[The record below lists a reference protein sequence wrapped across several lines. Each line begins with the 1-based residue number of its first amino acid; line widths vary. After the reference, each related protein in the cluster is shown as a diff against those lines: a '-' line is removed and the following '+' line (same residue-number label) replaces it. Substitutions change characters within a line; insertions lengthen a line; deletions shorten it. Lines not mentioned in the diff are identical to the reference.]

1 MVRNEASVSA
11 ATMPAGVA
19 GPRWR
24 QVFTPG
30 LVALYSVSF
39 LSGFSLGVF
48 NPLIALR
55 MSQQGISELWIG
67 LTATAYFLVIAVM
80 AHWVARALSRV
91 GLPAIVMSGLLA
103 SALIALI
110 LPVAHGLPAWVGLR
124 VALGLAV
131 CLYMIGGQ
139 TGLNYAA
146 AENVRATAA
155 ALHGGAFGLG
165 FAVSPLIGSF
175 LYLVSPSAA
184 FLAAA
189 FVIACGTL
197 LVAFR
202 LPQVEV
208 AAPVRGRAVLRRVR
222 LPAYAGF
229 TYGFFE
235 GAFVSL
241 FSVYLLRQGVS
252 IAQGGV
258 ALSLFVV
265 GGVVGM
271 GPVSFW
277 GDRFGRERMLA
288 AAALTGIAAIL
299 VLVVRAD
306 VTGSMIGATLLGLSL
321 GPIFPLA
328 LAMMGARLH
337 KSELAQGSS
346 VFTAW
351 FAYGCAAGPLTAAGA
366 MSLLGP
372 QGLFAGS
379 FVSLVCLAIW
389 AYRARHEYAPV
400 REVTE
405 GSELPIL

>member
-1 MVRNEASVSA
+1 
-11 ATMPAGVA
+11 
-19 GPRWR
+19 
-24 QVFTPG
+24 
-30 LVALYSVSF
+30 
-39 LSGFSLGVF
+39 
-48 NPLIALR
+48 
-55 MSQQGISELWIG
+55 
-67 LTATAYFLVIAVM
+67 
-80 AHWVARALSRV
+80 
-91 GLPAIVMSGLLA
+91 
-103 SALIALI
+103 
-110 LPVAHGLPAWVGLR
+110 
-124 VALGLAV
+124 
-131 CLYMIGGQ
+131 
-139 TGLNYAA
+139 
-146 AENVRATAA
+146 
-155 ALHGGAFGLG
+155 
-165 FAVSPLIGSF
+165 
-175 LYLVSPSAA
+175 
-184 FLAAA
+184 
-189 FVIACGTL
+189 L

-202 LPQVEV
+202 LPLVEV
-208 AAPVRGRAVLRRVR
+208 AAPASGRAVLRRVR

-265 GGVVGM
+265 GGVLGM

-299 VLVVRAD
+299 VLVLRAD

-328 LAMMGARLH
+328 LAMMGARLQ
-337 KSELAQGSS
+337 KAELAQGSS

-389 AYRARHEYAPV
+389 AYRARHEYAPL
-400 REVTE
+400 REVPE
-405 GSELPIL
+405 RGSQLPIL